1 MSGHARDDRGQ
12 LDKLISSFFDL
23 QFFLWINCPMQE
35 LQDASY
41 LMHDV
46 VASTRSGV
54 WILTRIMLNNVLPR
68 VTFFSLSSLSFSM
81 IVNYLWYAIVRSS
94 SFRAPLLLVVRGWS
108 RQGEHS
114 GEENNKE
121 SRRAISAVSCYRIL
135 LFANRWMSGWIDRPR
150 LRPRRHGPRSPINPA
165 GFLLTGVK
173 S

>member
-1 MSGHARDDRGQ
+1 MRFIWRHVVTSSCRDTKP
-12 LDKLISSFFDL
+12 L
-23 QFFLWINCPMQE
+23 
-35 LQDASY
+35 
-41 LMHDV
+41 
-46 VASTRSGV
+46 TRSFAEHEFNS
-54 WILTRIMLNNVLPR
+54 TNVNVTPR
-68 VTFFSLSSLSFSM
+68 TSFSPSLSFSM

-94 SFRAPLLLVVRGWS
+94 SFRAHHCSWSFGVGRG
-108 RQGEHS
+108 RGEYS